1 MYVVDCRMDE
11 AHLKYEASFP
21 KGTLE
26 VAPKQTYGDWDS
38 NWDGESSLCA
48 NRKRRNSHKT
58 ALHKMMTYIY

>member
-1 MYVVDCRMDE
+1 MDE

-38 NWDGESSLCA
+38 NWDGESESSLCA
-48 NRKRRNSHKT
+48 NRKRRFHKT
-58 ALHKMMTYIY
+58 ALN